1 MKTDTG
7 KFKFTVPA
15 DAPADAGKE
24 LELPYSFDVCESDA
38 EALEVVAG
46 RKWSV
51 LALVNDKLRT
61 SAKSNAY
68 QAQVAK
74 YRPSEVSADDIKERI
89 LRDFIRMGIS
99 EDIARKQ
106 VEALLAA
113 K

>member
-1 MKTDTG
+1 MRSDTG

-24 LELPYSFDVCESDA
+24 LELPYTFDIAESED
-38 EALEVVAG
+38 EALQVATEK
-46 RKWSV
+46 KWSV
-51 LALVNDKLRT
+51 LSLINDKLRT

-74 YRPSEVSADDIKERI
+74 YRPSEVSPDDIKERI

-106 VEALLAA
+106 VEALLAS